1 MVIRLNLIVYPIVCY
16 RCQTHC
22 IRFNSSSEIGEKAIG
37 KILEIKEQEP
47 GDNEYALFLQIDG
60 VQGNQYTYD
69 LSFLDLEQARS
80 DDKRVEFGNLTVI
93 IASKDL
99 DKFNNAKL
107 ELSDDP
113 TAPGLTMD
121 NPNTPSP
128 EIFGNPDE
136 MPELTGEL
144 AEKVQTVLESQI
156 NPAIASHGG
165 VAQLVGVEGQDI
177 YLKLGGG
184 CQGCGMAQVTLTQGI
199 ETSLRDAIPE
209 IGNIID
215 ATDHASGDNP
225 YFESAKK

>member
-1 MVIRLNLIVYPIVCY
+1 M
-16 RCQTHC
+16 TDK
-22 IRFNSSSEIGEKAIG
+22 FKFDIGDKAID
-37 KILEIKEQEP
+37 KILEIKAQEP

-80 DDKRVEFGNLTVI
+80 DDKRVEFGSLTVI

-144 AEKVQTVLESQI
+144 AEKVQTVLVSQI

-165 VAQLVGVEGQDI
+165 VAQLVGVEGQDV

>member
-1 MVIRLNLIVYPIVCY
+1 M
-16 RCQTHC
+16 TD
-22 IRFNSSSEIGEKAIG
+22 FKFDIGEKAIA

-47 GDNEYALFLQIDG
+47 GDNDYALFLQIDG

-80 DDKRVEFGNLTVI
+80 DDKRLEFGDLVVI

-99 DKFNNAKL
+99 DKFNNSKL

-113 TAPGLTMD
+113 AAPGLTMD

-165 VAQLVGVEGQDI
+165 VAQLVGVEGKDI

-199 ETSLRDAIPE
+199 ETSLREAIPE

>member
-1 MVIRLNLIVYPIVCY
+1 MCVRPVTSLPGFDNRL
-16 RCQTHC
+16 
-22 IRFNSSSEIGEKAIG
+22 FA
-37 KILEIKEQEP
+37 
-47 GDNEYALFLQIDG
+47 
-60 VQGNQYTYD
+60 
-69 LSFLDLEQARS
+69 
-80 DDKRVEFGNLTVI
+80 
-93 IASKDL
+93 
-99 DKFNNAKL
+99 
-107 ELSDDP
+107 
-113 TAPGLTMD
+113 
-121 NPNTPSP
+121 
-128 EIFGNPDE
+128 
-136 MPELTGEL
+136 LTGEL
-144 AEKVQTVLESQI
+144 ADKVQTVLESQI

>member
-1 MVIRLNLIVYPIVCY
+1 MID
-16 RCQTHC
+16 
-22 IRFNSSSEIGEKAIG
+22 FKFDIGEKAIA

-47 GDNEYALFLQIDG
+47 GDNDYALFLQIDG

-80 DDKRVEFGNLTVI
+80 DDKRLEFGELVVI

-99 DKFNNAKL
+99 DKFDNSKL

-113 TAPGLTMD
+113 AAPGLTMD

-156 NPAIASHGG
+156 NPAIASYGG

-199 ETSLRDAIPE
+199 ETSLREAIPE

>member
-1 MVIRLNLIVYPIVCY
+1 M
-16 RCQTHC
+16 TDK
-22 IRFNSSSEIGEKAIG
+22 FKFDIGDKAID
-37 KILEIKEQEP
+37 KILEIKAQEP

-80 DDKRVEFGNLTVI
+80 DDKRLEFGSLTVI

-165 VAQLVGVEGQDI
+165 VAQLVGVEGQDV

>member
-1 MVIRLNLIVYPIVCY
+1 M
-16 RCQTHC
+16 TDK
-22 IRFNSSSEIGEKAIG
+22 FKFDIGEQAID

-80 DDKRVEFGNLTVI
+80 DDKRLEFGSLTVI

-99 DKFNNAKL
+99 DNFNNAKL

-113 TAPGLTMD
+113 AAPGLTMD

-165 VAQLVGVEGQDI
+165 VAQLVGVEGQDV

>member
-1 MVIRLNLIVYPIVCY
+1 M
-16 RCQTHC
+16 TD
-22 IRFNSSSEIGEKAIG
+22 FKFDIGEKAIA

-47 GDNEYALFLQIDG
+47 GDNDYALFLQIDG

-80 DDKRVEFGNLTVI
+80 DDKRLEFGDLVVI

-99 DKFNNAKL
+99 DKFNNSKL

-113 TAPGLTMD
+113 AAPGLTMD

-199 ETSLRDAIPE
+199 ETSLREAIPE

-225 YFESAKK
+225 YFESAKKYLKFNYSLTYIFSI

>member
-1 MVIRLNLIVYPIVCY
+1 M
-16 RCQTHC
+16 TD
-22 IRFNSSSEIGEKAIG
+22 FNFDIGEKAIA

-47 GDNEYALFLQIDG
+47 GDNDYALFLQIDG

-80 DDKRVEFGNLTVI
+80 DDKRLEFDELVVI

-113 TAPGLTMD
+113 AAPGLTMD

-165 VAQLVGVEGQDI
+165 VAQLVGVEGKDI

-199 ETSLRDAIPE
+199 ETSLREAIPE

>member
-1 MVIRLNLIVYPIVCY
+1 MID
-16 RCQTHC
+16 
-22 IRFNSSSEIGEKAIG
+22 FKFDIGEKAIA

-47 GDNEYALFLQIDG
+47 GDNDYALFLQIDG

-80 DDKRVEFGNLTVI
+80 DDKRLEFGELVVI

-99 DKFNNAKL
+99 DKFDNSKL

-113 TAPGLTMD
+113 AAPGLTMD

-165 VAQLVGVEGQDI
+165 VAQLVGVEGQAI

-199 ETSLRDAIPE
+199 ETSLREAIPE

>member
-1 MVIRLNLIVYPIVCY
+1 M
-16 RCQTHC
+16 TD
-22 IRFNSSSEIGEKAIG
+22 FKFDIGEKAID

-47 GDNEYALFLQIDG
+47 GDNDYALFLQIDG

-80 DDKRVEFGNLTVI
+80 DDKRLEFGDLVVI

-99 DKFNNAKL
+99 DNFNNSKL
-107 ELSDDP
+107 QLSDDP
-113 TAPGLTMD
+113 AAPGLTMD

-199 ETSLRDAIPE
+199 ETSLREAIPE

>member
-1 MVIRLNLIVYPIVCY
+1 M
-16 RCQTHC
+16 TDK
-22 IRFNSSSEIGEKAIG
+22 FKFDIGEQAID
-37 KILEIKEQEP
+37 KILEIKEKEP

-80 DDKRVEFGNLTVI
+80 DDKRLEFGSLTVI

-113 TAPGLTMD
+113 AAPGLTMD

-165 VAQLVGVEGQDI
+165 VAQLVGVEGQDV

-225 YFESAKK
+225 YFESSKK

>member
-1 MVIRLNLIVYPIVCY
+1 MTDFKFDI
-16 RCQTHC
+16 
-22 IRFNSSSEIGEKAIG
+22 SEKAIA

-47 GDNEYALFLQIDG
+47 GDNDYALFLQIDG

-80 DDKRVEFGNLTVI
+80 DDKRLEFGELVVI

-99 DKFNNAKL
+99 DKFDNSKL

-113 TAPGLTMD
+113 AAPGLTMD

-199 ETSLRDAIPE
+199 ETSLREAIPE

>member
-1 MVIRLNLIVYPIVCY
+1 M
-16 RCQTHC
+16 TD
-22 IRFNSSSEIGEKAIG
+22 FKFDIGEKAIA

-47 GDNEYALFLQIDG
+47 GDNDYALFLQIDG

-80 DDKRVEFGNLTVI
+80 DDKRLEFGDLVVI

-99 DKFNNAKL
+99 DKFNNSKL
-107 ELSDDP
+107 EISDDP
-113 TAPGLTMD
+113 AAPGLTMD

-199 ETSLRDAIPE
+199 ETSLREAIPE

>member
-1 MVIRLNLIVYPIVCY
+1 M
-16 RCQTHC
+16 TD
-22 IRFNSSSEIGEKAIG
+22 FKFDIGEKAID

-47 GDNEYALFLQIDG
+47 GDNDYALFLQIDG

-80 DDKRVEFGNLTVI
+80 DDKRLEFGDLVVI

-99 DKFNNAKL
+99 DNFNNSKL

-113 TAPGLTMD
+113 AAPGLTMD

-144 AEKVQTVLESQI
+144 AAKVQTVLESQI

>member
-1 MVIRLNLIVYPIVCY
+1 M
-16 RCQTHC
+16 TDK
-22 IRFNSSSEIGEKAIG
+22 FKFDIGAEAVD

-80 DDKRVEFGNLTVI
+80 DDTKLEFGELTVI

-113 TAPGLTMD
+113 SSPGLTMD

-128 EIFGNPDE
+128 AIFGNPDE
-136 MPELTGEL
+136 LPELKGEL
-144 AEKVQTVLESQI
+144 AEKVQTVLDGQI

-215 ATDHASGDNP
+215 DKDHASGDNP
-225 YFESAKK
+225 YFEASKK

>member
-1 MVIRLNLIVYPIVCY
+1 M
-16 RCQTHC
+16 TD
-22 IRFNSSSEIGEKAIG
+22 FKFDIGEKAIA

-47 GDNEYALFLQIDG
+47 GDNDYALFLQIDG

-80 DDKRVEFGNLTVI
+80 DDKRLEFDELVVI

-113 TAPGLTMD
+113 AAPGLTMD

>member
-1 MVIRLNLIVYPIVCY
+1 M
-16 RCQTHC
+16 TD
-22 IRFNSSSEIGEKAIG
+22 FKFDIGEKAIA

-47 GDNEYALFLQIDG
+47 GDNDYALFLQIDG

-69 LSFLDLEQARS
+69 LSFLDLEQAIS
-80 DDKRVEFGNLTVI
+80 DDKRLEFGELVVI

-99 DKFNNAKL
+99 DKFDNSKL

-113 TAPGLTMD
+113 AAPGLTMD

-199 ETSLRDAIPE
+199 ETSLREAIPE

>member
-1 MVIRLNLIVYPIVCY
+1 M
-16 RCQTHC
+16 TDK
-22 IRFNSSSEIGEKAIG
+22 FKFDIGEQAID

-80 DDKRVEFGNLTVI
+80 DDKRLEFGSLTVI

-113 TAPGLTMD
+113 AAPGLTMD

-165 VAQLVGVEGQDI
+165 VAQLVGVEGQDV

>member
-1 MVIRLNLIVYPIVCY
+1 M
-16 RCQTHC
+16 TD
-22 IRFNSSSEIGEKAIG
+22 FKFDIGEKAIA

-47 GDNEYALFLQIDG
+47 GDNDYALFLQIDG

-80 DDKRVEFGNLTVI
+80 DDKRLEFGDLVVI

-99 DKFNNAKL
+99 DKFNNSKL

-199 ETSLRDAIPE
+199 ETSLREAIPE

>member
-1 MVIRLNLIVYPIVCY
+1 M
-16 RCQTHC
+16 TD
-22 IRFNSSSEIGEKAIG
+22 FKFDIGEKAIA

-47 GDNEYALFLQIDG
+47 GDNDYALFLQIDG

-80 DDKRVEFGNLTVI
+80 DDKRLEFGDLVVI

-99 DKFNNAKL
+99 DKFDNSKL

-113 TAPGLTMD
+113 AAPGLTMD

-199 ETSLRDAIPE
+199 ETSLREAIPE

>member
-1 MVIRLNLIVYPIVCY
+1 M
-16 RCQTHC
+16 TDK
-22 IRFNSSSEIGEKAIG
+22 FKFDIGEKAIE
-37 KILEIKEQEP
+37 KVLEIKEQEP

-69 LSFLDLEQARS
+69 LSFLDLDQATT
-80 DDKRVEFGNLTVI
+80 DDKRVEFGDLTVI

-113 TAPGLTMD
+113 TSPGLTMD

-128 EIFGNPDE
+128 EIFGNPDD

-144 AEKVQTVLESQI
+144 AEKVQTILESQI

-165 VAQLVGVEGQDI
+165 VAQLVGVEGKDV

-225 YFESAKK
+225 YFESSKK

>member
-1 MVIRLNLIVYPIVCY
+1 M
-16 RCQTHC
+16 TD
-22 IRFNSSSEIGEKAIG
+22 FKFDIGEKAID

-47 GDNEYALFLQIDG
+47 GDNDYALFLQIDG

-80 DDKRVEFGNLTVI
+80 DDKRLEFGDLVVI

-99 DKFNNAKL
+99 DNFNNSKL

-113 TAPGLTMD
+113 AAPGLTMD

-199 ETSLRDAIPE
+199 ETSLREAIPE